1 MNDKNYKSETGNSV
15 ENLNSSPNIELNR
28 ASDRKIKWI
37 KFWIGTIKYIMI
49 LPITVGVI
57 APMIFYLAPVAFAGI
72 YIVLQLTGGA
82 FLVKLNIHSISYLLI
97 VLGMIIL
104 LVGFLITVGGLGQ
117 IILNRLRKETTLV
130 QSRYYKHIRHPQ
142 SVGIIL
148 FVLGMVT
155 FVFGYTRIVGVW
167 ALFWVFYFFLRIEAY
182 IEEYFLIQ
190 KYKDDYINYVQNTGF
205 FFPRIR
211 KSQVSQNGWTANPL
225 KHLLK
230 KLFWNLLSLILVLSV
245 IFIGCHLYIHFT
257 DASLPILYDTWRK
270 PGFYP
275 NDYIVFESIA
285 ISPIFIFWVYF
296 VVIFLSKHR
305 KQEESTESS
314 NNLKSR
320 EEK

>member
-15 ENLNSSPNIELNR
+15 ENLNNPPNIEKNH
-28 ASDRKIKWI
+28 ASDRKMKWI
-37 KFWIGTIKYIMI
+37 KLWIGTMKYIMI
-49 LPITVGVI
+49 LPITAGVI
-57 APMIFYLAPVAFAGI
+57 APMIFYLAPIAFAGI
-72 YIVLQLTGGA
+72 YIVLQLTGSA
-82 FLVKLNIHSISYLLI
+82 FLVKLNIHSISYLLL
-97 VLGMIIL
+97 VLGMINL

-117 IILNRLRKETTLV
+117 IILFRLRKKTSLV
-130 QSRYYKHIRHPQ
+130 QSHFYKHIRHPQ
-142 SVGIIL
+142 SVGIII

-190 KYKDDYINYVQNTGF
+190 KYKDEYITYVQNTGF

-211 KSQVSQNGWTANPL
+211 KIQVSQNGWTANPQ
-225 KHLLK
+225 KYLLK
-230 KLFWNLLSLILVLSV
+230 KLFWNLLSLILVLSI

-275 NDYIVFESIA
+275 DNYIIFEIIA

-296 VVIFLSKHR
+296 VVEIISKHQ
-305 KQEESTESS
+305 KQEK
-314 NNLKSR
+314 N
-320 EEK
+320 

>member
-1 MNDKNYKSETGNSV
+1 MNDKNNKSETSNSV
-15 ENLNSSPNIELNR
+15 ENLNNSPNLELDR

-37 KFWIGTIKYIMI
+37 KFWIGTMKYIMI

-57 APMIFYLAPVAFAGI
+57 APMIFYLAPIAFAGI

-82 FLVKLNIHSISYLLI
+82 FLVELNINSISWQLM

-104 LVGFLITVGGLGQ
+104 LVGFLFTVGGLGQ
-117 IILNRLRKETTLV
+117 IILFRLRKKTTLV
-130 QSRYYKHIRHPQ
+130 QSHFYKHIRHPQ

-148 FVLGMVT
+148 CVLGMVIM
-155 FVFGYTRIVGVW
+155 VFSYTDIVGVL

-190 KYKDDYINYVQNTGF
+190 KYKDDYITYVQNTGF

-211 KSQVSQNGWTANPL
+211 KTQVSQNGWTANQQ

-230 KLFWNLLSLILVLSV
+230 KIFWNLLSLILVLSV

-257 DASLPILYDTWRK
+257 NESLPILYDTWRK

-275 NDYIVFESIA
+275 DNYIIFESIA
-285 ISPIFIFWVYF
+285 VSPIFIFWVYF
-296 VVIFLSKHR
+296 FVVFLLKYR
-305 KQEESTESS
+305 KKEESNE
-314 NNLKSR
+314 
-320 EEK
+320 